1 MATNPR
7 KNRLTHHALDG
18 SFLYPD
24 DHGDWVPFAEA
35 LAIKRERDALAAR
48 VDYLENRLGL
58 TTMDEEGEKVELPE
72 EFDGVAWRDRLN
84 LPTPK
89 GVGFSERTHRGL
101 LAIILRLQ
109 HPVCDRWQVLFGK

>member
-7 KNRLTHHALDG
+7 KNRLTRHALDG

-35 LAIKRERDALAAR
+35 QAVKRERDALAAR

-58 TTMDEEGEKVELPE
+58 TTMDKELENRHIVLLKNGAGIPIP
-72 EFDGVAWRDRLN
+72 F
-84 LPTPK
+84 
-89 GVGFSERTHRGL
+89 RGL
-101 LAIILRLQ
+101 
-109 HPVCDRWQVLFGK
+109 G

>member
-7 KNRLTHHALDG
+7 KNRLTRHALDG

-72 EFDGVAWRDRLN
+72 EFDGVAWRDRLIEK
-84 LPTPK
+84 LEKRIEKLEAEQGRP
-89 GVGFSERTHRGL
+89 SESGGSSPR
-101 LAIILRLQ
+101 
-109 HPVCDRWQVLFGK
+109 